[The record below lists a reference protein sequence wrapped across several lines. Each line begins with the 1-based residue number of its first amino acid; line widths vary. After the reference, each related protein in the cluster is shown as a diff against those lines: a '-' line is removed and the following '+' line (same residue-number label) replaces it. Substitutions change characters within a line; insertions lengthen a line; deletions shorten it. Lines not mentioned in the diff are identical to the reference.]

1 MRSRCVRFCWLPT
14 ISCCRC
20 CKAPV
25 GVCWHQRRLR
35 LETTWTISAGKLCK
49 GWWVPLGALG
59 MLVGSRGHT
68 CCRRTM
74 AIGHLSGRGLVL
86 ERFEPSQSF
95 RRQSLPVLDTLV
107 NPDAPCL
114 VRSSVANGFIPS
126 SPGRGAVLTDCW
138 WIVLAVEKAIFA
150 RNLSANC
157 RVVFRKSQVDLT
169 NRSESTAAIA

>member
-35 LETTWTISAGKLCK
+35 LETTWTISAGKVC
-49 GWWVPLGALG
+49 
-59 MLVGSRGHT
+59 RGG
-68 CCRRTM
+68 CCP
-74 AIGHLSGRGLVL
+74 L
-86 ERFEPSQSF
+86 ERSGWSWEVAATPVVAEPWRSVTCRVGAWCWKGSNLVNSF
-95 RRQSLPVLDTLV
+95 HRQSLPVVDTLV
-107 NPDAPCL
+107 NPDTPCL

-138 WIVLAVEKAIFA
+138 WIVLSCRKGHLCPEFE
-150 RNLSANC
+150 RQLS
-157 RVVFRKSQVDLT
+157 
-169 NRSESTAAIA
+169 RSFSKVAG